1 MVPFNAE
8 SQHVTARVKP
18 EKCIDYEIYRYTVLL
33 CHYSTRILFIIVLVF
48 MITITIIIIVII
60 VTFILNSFSSM
71 GATPCRKCIQ
81 FKDFS
86 LLYLQS
92 SCLLSSRISRHDLAE
107 GKHRIK
113 LVVSDFH
120 AKVPVLG
127 WNSSAM
133 KLLNLHALNRSW
145 TLVKHDTALMSVEIE
160 LHVR

>member
-71 GATPCRKCIQ
+71 GATQCRKCIQ

-92 SCLLSSRISRHDLAE
+92 SCLLSSRISRHALAE

-120 AKVPVLG
+120 AKVPVL
-127 WNSSAM
+127 S
-133 KLLNLHALNRSW
+133 
-145 TLVKHDTALMSVEIE
+145 
-160 LHVR
+160 